1 MKCLWVGSHVYG
13 RTGTGTG
20 TGRRWVRAA
29 ALSLAVGAV
38 AGVLTSCGTHDRAV
52 SYSGGTLEKV
62 TPENERRGK
71 EISVEAMGLFKDVGS
86 LRLAVDRTSAR
97 GRQKVSLHMDRDS
110 NCTGTFDAG
119 PTQRG
124 DLIMIEGRATY
135 VRFSDRSLQEIRE
148 LAIRRGPE
156 IAARA
161 RERTALARGK
171 YLKIPTGGAVG
182 SAAMPVDSCDL
193 DKITRQMP
201 GGPGPDDVIKAQ
213 GPTRRYG
220 EDVIPLVEHGNGE
233 TTVYVAA
240 HGKPYVL
247 GLEAAENG
255 ETMRMRMS
263 DYDEPV
269 EAVAPAAAQTID
281 ISEVSGGTGGGSL
294 FEV

>member
-1 MKCLWVGSHVYG
+1 M
-13 RTGTGTG
+13 
-20 TGRRWVRAA
+20 RAA
-29 ALSLAVGAV
+29 ALSLAVGAM
-38 AGVLTSCGTHDRAV
+38 AGALTSCGTKDRTV

-71 EISVEAMGLFKDVGS
+71 EISVEAMGLFKDVES
-86 LRLAVDRTSAR
+86 LRLGVDKTSPQ

-119 PTQRG
+119 PAQRG
-124 DLIMIEGRATY
+124 DLIMIEGQATY
-135 VRFSDRSLQEIRE
+135 VRFSDESLQEIRE
-148 LAIRRGPE
+148 LAVRRGPE

-182 SAAMPVDSCDL
+182 GPSMPVDSCDL
-193 DKITRQMP
+193 DKITGQMP

-213 GPTRRYG
+213 GQTRRYG

-247 GLEAAENG
+247 GLEAEENG
-255 ETMRMRMS
+255 QTMRMRMS

-281 ISEVSGGTGGGSL
+281 ISEVSGSTGGGSL